1 MPVSEA
7 DILNLMAILADED
20 GLQVTVRRAVY
31 GGAIAGITT
40 TVGGLLGGSAG
51 LLAGGIVGGVIAYAS
66 SRDFRSVSQ
75 VIRDMNDHDK
85 QLLYN
90 SVKEI
95 VENSG
100 IDDYPALIAFLR
112 ESSGLPTRQ
121 QLMDELVSFLRD
133 NMRLRVPLV
142 ESTG

>member
-7 DILNLMAILADED
+7 DILNLMAILADEN

-40 TVGGLLGGSAG
+40 TVGGLFGGPVG
-51 LLAGGIVGGVIAYAS
+51 LLAGGVVGGALAYVS
-66 SRDFRSVSQ
+66 SRDFRPVSQ

-133 NMRLRVPLV
+133 NMRLRVP
-142 ESTG
+142 

>member
-1 MPVSEA
+1 
-7 DILNLMAILADED
+7 MAILADED

-40 TVGGLLGGSAG
+40 TVGGLLVGPVG
-51 LLAGGIVGGVIAYAS
+51 LLAGGVVGGALAYVG

-142 ESTG
+142 ESTDWKTNTYSVK